1 MKALES
7 LIQGFFLKKIGL
19 GGKEMQKSFI
29 EVQFPVS
36 KISKESYK
44 ERKANLGQ
52 TLTGLGK
59 WWGRKPL
66 ILVRAVILGALM
78 PATDNPKKDMEIFLK
93 ILSMDDDGLI
103 QRKTKALPLKV
114 IFDNCIKSQQEEY
127 FDITDKGPKIKVDI
141 DKKQVEIE
149 VFKRMT
155 YDEKLKYCIRPEE
168 LPNIKDDSWE
178 VINQYLG
185 TNAYKLQELIQQLSI
200 KKYGRNIRIGDCFS
214 GGGSVPFE
222 SSRLGADV
230 YASDLNSVAGML
242 TWAGLN
248 LGNTIE
254 DITKIEKFQELIFNK
269 ANKIVEDWGI
279 ETNEDGDRGN
289 SYLYCTETIC
299 PECGYTVP
307 LAPSWVIGKGSNTV
321 AVLKD
326 NGNKGFN
333 IEIETGVTEELLIR
347 ADKQG
352 TVQNSQ
358 LICPHCK
365 RKTPIASIR
374 KDGRYSK
381 GENGEKIIPWK
392 SNQVSSEV
400 ENLFMER
407 LYCIKY
413 EKEIVD
419 KKGKITTT
427 RYYVTPNKH
436 DRKRE
441 ERVRQILQ
449 EKFEDWCDK
458 GYLPKVAIETG
469 EKTRELHR
477 TRGWT
482 MWQHVFNERQ
492 LLIHGLLMNLVDI
505 NARDTSEIV
514 AATLGINKCCNW
526 NSKLSRWNSGAG
538 VEKVVDTFSNQAL
551 NTIYNFGTRGLKDL
565 KNVWNFNI
573 PLNEVTTMNLVNV
586 IDARDVKIKCDIWIT
601 DPPYADAVNYHELTE
616 FFLAWDRTFIR
627 KAFPD
632 WYTDSRRV
640 LAVRGTGDTF
650 NHHMIEIYTNLKN
663 NMNDEGMQVVMFTH
677 QDVKVWAELALILW
691 SSELRVT
698 AAWNIATE
706 TDAIGLKDGNYVKGT
721 VNLILRKQL
730 GNDTAYLDELY
741 MDIEDEVKAQIDSM
755 HKLDEGEEPN
765 FSDGDYLLAAYAAS
779 LKVLTSYK
787 NIEDIDLEYELKL
800 ARENPEKSEVVRIIN
815 EARKIAYDYL
825 IPTGFD
831 SYHWKS
837 LSSEERFYIKGLE
850 LQKNGCYQ
858 LGSYQELARGFG
870 VVEYTDILASTKA
883 NQVRLK
889 TPNDYEMK
897 NIGDSS
903 KFGQTIVRTILAA
916 IYITEKE
923 ESPNKGLGYIKKEVS
938 NYWSNRE
945 LIIEVINYM
954 CETESINGMEATW
967 GILHKSIGML
977 KAVVENDSI

>member
-1 MKALES
+1 MK
-7 LIQGFFLKKIGL
+7 
-19 GGKEMQKSFI
+19 KSFI

-66 ILVRAVILGALM
+66 ILVRAVILGALI
-78 PATDNPKKDMEIFLK
+78 PASDNPKKDMEIFLK

-103 QRKTKALPLKV
+103 QRKIKTLPLKV
-114 IFDNCIKSQQEEY
+114 IFEECTREQQEEY
-127 FDITDKGPKIKVDI
+127 FDMTNKGPKLKAKI
-141 DKKQVEIE
+141 DKKQVELE
-149 VFKRMT
+149 VFKKIT

-168 LPNIKDDSWE
+168 LPNIKDESWE
-178 VINQYLG
+178 VINEYLG
-185 TNAYKLQELIQQLSI
+185 TDAYKLQELVQQLSI
-200 KKYGRNIRIGDCFS
+200 KKYGRNIKIGDCFS

-230 YASDLNSVAGML
+230 YGSDLNPIAGML

-248 LGNTIE
+248 LGKTNE
-254 DITKIEKFQELIFNK
+254 DIIKIEKFQELIFNQ
-269 ANKIVEDWGI
+269 ANKIVENWGI

-289 SYLYCTETIC
+289 SYLYCIETIC

-307 LAPSWVIGKGSNTV
+307 LAPSWVIGKGSKTI
-321 AVLKD
+321 AVLKE
-326 NGNKGFN
+326 NNNKGFN
-333 IEIETGVTEELLIR
+333 IEIETEVTEELLTK
-347 ADKQG
+347 ADKQA
-352 TVQNSQ
+352 TIQNSQ
-358 LICPHCK
+358 LVCPHCK
-365 RKTPIASIR
+365 RKTPIAAIR
-374 KDGRYSK
+374 KDGKCNKDNNSK
-381 GENGEKIIPWK
+381 AITPWR
-392 SNQVSSEV
+392 SDQVSSEPA
-400 ENLFMER
+400 NLFTER

-413 EKEIVD
+413 EKEVVD
-419 KKGKITTT
+419 QNGKIIIT
-427 RYYVTPNKH
+427 RYYVAPSAF
-436 DRKRE
+436 DYKRE
-441 ERVRQILQ
+441 ERVRELLQ
-449 EKFEDWCDK
+449 ERLQEWGSK
-458 GYLPKVAIETG
+458 GYLPKLAIEKG
-469 EKTRELHR
+469 EKTQELHR

-492 LLIHGLLMNLVDI
+492 LLIHGLLMNLIDI
-505 NARDTSEIV
+505 NTQETAETV
-514 AATLGINKCCNW
+514 AAILGVNKCCNW
-526 NSKLSRWNSGAG
+526 NSKLSRWNAGAG

-551 NTIYNFGTRGLKDL
+551 NTMYNFGTRGLKDL
-565 KNVWNFNI
+565 KNVWKFNI
-573 PLNEVTTMNLVNV
+573 PLNKVNNKNLVNV
-586 IDARDVKIKCDIWIT
+586 IDAREVNEKCDIWIT

-616 FFLAWDRTFIR
+616 FFLAWDRTFIS
-627 KAFPD
+627 KAFPN

-650 NHHMIEIYTNLKN
+650 NHHMIEIYSNLKN
-663 NMNDEGMQVVMFTH
+663 NMNDDGMQVVMFTH

-730 GNDTAYLDELY
+730 GDKTAYLDELY

-825 IPTGFD
+825 IPKGFD

-858 LGSYQELARGFG
+858 LGLYQELARGFG
-870 VVEYTDILASTKA
+870 VVEYTDILASTRA

-897 NIGDSS
+897 NIGDTS
-903 KFGQTIVRTILAA
+903 KFGNTLVRTVLAA
-916 IYITEKE
+916 VYITEKE
-923 ESPNKGLGYIKKEVS
+923 ESPNKGLGYIKKEVA

-945 LIIEVINYM
+945 LIIEILNYM
-954 CETESINGMEATW
+954 DGAERVNDMEATW
-967 GILHKSIGML
+967 GILNKSISML
-977 KAVVENDSI
+977 KTVVENDSI